1 MRLLALPAELYPH
14 ILLCT
19 PECFDSIPCFFEYV
33 NYFFK
38 NFYTKFLHNPCVPFC
53 GGTWYNEDNQNR
65 RERTV

>member
-19 PECFDSIPCFFEYV
+19 PECFDSIPCFFGYV

-38 NFYTKFLHNPCVPFC
+38 NFYMTHAFRFAGERGTIRTTKTE
-53 GGTWYNEDNQNR
+53 GS
-65 RERTV
+65 ERYETLA